1 MSHNCPMC
9 QRVPIPTYRALC
21 LRCFDVLPWQERAD
35 FLHAYRFR
43 AANQLYYQDTFIRV
57 RQLYLEKQARPIRK
71 QSEIS
76 DPEDL

>member
-35 FLHAYRFR
+35 FLHAYRGR
-43 AANQLYYQDTFIRV
+43 AMNPTHYQETFIRV
-57 RQLYLEKQARPIRK
+57 RQLFMELPTLPIRK
-71 QSEIS
+71 PLNFD
-76 DPEDL
+76 DPEDV